1 LEKYGSNIFRNRII
15 AGEVPDPKL
24 YERVLQWPDLW
35 DDAAVYETYRDEM
48 YDKEV
53 HREKLAEHQL
63 MNTVRWAAKSPRYA
77 FEHIESG
84 ASGQTNENG
93 AAEGENEAEVHVPED
108 LTELPDGADAILDEG
123 GDDDDSG
130 LEDED
135 DSMDEDAEGEEDIDM
150 IMEQGERGGS
160 ESDESTGKGRAKTPR
175 PFGGLYR

>member
-1 LEKYGSNIFRNRII
+1 M
-15 AGEVPDPKL
+15 PDPKL

-77 FEHIESG
+77 FERIESG
-84 ASGQTNENG
+84 TGGQKNG
-93 AAEGENEAEVHVPED
+93 NGEAEMENEAEVDVPED
-108 LTELPDGADAILDEG
+108 LTELLDGADAILDEG
-123 GDDDDSG
+123 GDDDESG

-150 IMEQGERGGS
+150 NIGDEEEGGS
-160 ESDESTGKGRAKTPR
+160 ESDESAGKGRAKTPR
-175 PFGGLYR
+175 PFGGLHR